1 VQEIESQWEVEKEF
15 VPTQSPEAVEKGIEG
30 WHEAVRRVLQ

>member
-1 VQEIESQWEVEKEF
+1 VKEIESQWKVEKEF
-15 VPTQSPEAVEKGIEG
+15 VPVQSPEAVEKEIEA